1 LGFIVS
7 VSAFVGAVV
16 TFVQRMFAS
25 QLVPFG
31 LGPPPGF
38 ATIVIAILFLGGVQ
52 LLCIGILGE
61 YVGRIY
67 QNVKGRPLT
76 VIGES
81 VGMDEQMKLRAID
94 AA

>member
-1 LGFIVS
+1 MVMSWQAASLLLLGGSTVLLLMGMPVAISFVAINIV
-7 VSAFVGAVV
+7 G
-16 TFVQRMFAS
+16 
-25 QLVPFG
+25 
-31 LGPPPGF
+31 
-38 ATIVIAILFLGGVQ
+38 AILFLGGVQ

-81 VGMDEQMKLRAID
+81 VGMDEQTRLRTIT